1 MTKHDIVFIAVEPFE
16 HYTWRRRHHIAWR
29 LAKEKRVLWIA
40 PPIPSL
46 GLIFPRHYNL
56 THYSLKTLFDLGRL
70 KHQGRNLWVYCP
82 VQLLPTWHKIPVIAR
97 LNKRLVLW
105 NIRRV
110 ARRLGISEPT
120 LWLYKNRCDYEYFGL
135 FNEKLVVYDSYD
147 KQTAFIGFDQGN
159 GWLSSVLE
167 WETRAMRKAGIV
179 FAVSKPLWDDAKELN
194 ANSYLI
200 PNGVDYDLFQSQ
212 VSMAASHKLEMIKKP
227 ILGYLGILHYM
238 VDFDL
243 LNYVAE
249 SRPDWSILLMGRE
262 WMKVAEDRARF
273 TVLTEKENVYYV
285 DEITREEIPGYLQY
299 VDVCLMPMKRIELNR
314 SADPLKLWEY
324 LAAGKPVVAVDQGV
338 EYEYHDL
345 IKVAYDK
352 EGFVCCIEQA
362 LQENSPELVAQRKRL
377 AQENSWDRR
386 VERMVELLETELA
399 CLSPEV

>member
-16 HYTWRRRHHIAWR
+16 HYTWRRRHHVAWR
-29 LAKEKRVLWIA
+29 LAKENRVLWIA
-40 PPIPSL
+40 PPVPSL

-110 ARRLGISEPT
+110 ARRLGISEPI

-179 FAVSKPLWDDAKELN
+179 FAVSKALFDDAMKLN
-194 ANSYLI
+194 ENSYLI
-200 PNGVDYDLFQSQ
+200 PNGADYDPFQSQ
-212 VSMAASHKLEMIKKP
+212 PMAAIPRLERIRKP
-227 ILGYLGILHYM
+227 ILGYLGIVHYM

-249 SRPDWSILLMGRE
+249 AKPEWSLLLMGKYWLR
-262 WMKVAEDRARF
+262 VAEDRARF
-273 TVLTEKENVYYV
+273 ADLTKKRNVCYV
-285 DEITREEIPGYLQY
+285 GEIAKEEIAGYLQHI
-299 VDVCLMPMKRIELNR
+299 DVCLAPMKRIELNR

-324 LAAGKPVVAVDQGV
+324 LAAGKPLVAVDQGV
-338 EYEYHDL
+338 EFGCHYL
-345 IKVAYDK
+345 IKVASDK
-352 EGFVCCIEQA
+352 ENFVHCIELA
-362 LQENSPELVAQRKRL
+362 LQENNQELVAERKRL
-377 AQENSWDRR
+377 ARENSWDKR
-386 VERMVELLETELA
+386 VDKMMELIETELRRH
-399 CLSPEV
+399 VR